1 MKIIGLFPLIG
12 NGGIASWTK
21 KFKVTFPDNEFQF
34 RFVNVSSVN
43 KKITNSVTRYA
54 VGIYGMLIV
63 LWNIRKT
70 IKTERFD
77 ILHTTTSGN
86 IGHIRDYYVAK
97 MCHRH
102 GIKCI
107 MHCRFGCIPDDIIR
121 KDFVGKIMRK
131 AMDEFDQIW
140 VLDNKSFKAL
150 NAIDSLKGKVFL
162 TPNSID
168 VTEKLD
174 DKPKLYSTIA
184 FCGNVYPT
192 KGILELV
199 EGAIQTDV
207 TLHIIGPAS
216 EEMLKRINDIAGNE
230 VGHKV
235 VIHGRLPNKDAVEY
249 LKNVDMIALPTY
261 YKSEAFPISIIEAMS
276 LSKLVISCDRAA
288 IPDMLTA
295 LDGSMCGV
303 LVEPKSANAIRDAI
317 IWCQQHKNEA
327 DSMRVKAYEKV
338 YTSYR
343 KEVVYDMYR
352 TNYRKLLLN

>member
-1 MKIIGLFPLIG
+1 MNIIGLFPLTG

-21 KFKVTFPDNEFQF
+21 KFSSTFPDEEFQF
-34 RFVNVSSVN
+34 GFVNVSSN
-43 KKITNSVTRYA
+43 LSFNNNFTRFF
-54 VGIYGMLIV
+54 VGIYGFFKV
-63 LWNIRKT
+63 LWNVRRV
-70 IKTERFD
+70 IKNEHYD

-86 IGHIRDYYVAK
+86 IGHLRDYYVAK
-97 MCHRH
+97 LCHRH

-121 KDFVGKIMRK
+121 KDIVGKIMRK
-131 AMDEFDQIW
+131 AMNEFDQIW

-150 NAIDSLKGKVFL
+150 NGIDGLKGKVFL

-174 DKPKLYSTIA
+174 DKPKSYSTIA

-207 TLHIIGPAS
+207 KLHIIGPAS

-288 IPDMLTA
+288 IPDMLSA

-327 DSMRVKAYEKV
+327 DNMRIKAYEKV

-343 KEVVYDMYR
+343 KEVVYDIYR
-352 TNYRKLLLN
+352 TNYRKLLQN